1 MKKMIIILVVLI
13 ILISISKEE
22 DITIPKESIRFR
34 IIANSNDPQDQK
46 DKMIIAKELEK
57 TIIPKIETAQNIEES
72 RKLINEN
79 MTLLNNVVGKYSN
92 KFNINFGYNYFPT
105 KEFKGVT
112 YDSGQY
118 ESLIVTLGEGK
129 GENFWCVL
137 FPPLCLL
144 EAQETESTDIEY
156 KSFVKE
162 ILSKV

>member
-1 MKKMIIILVVLI
+1 MKKMIIILFVLI

-57 TIIPKIETAQNIEES
+57 TIIPKIEKAQNIEES

-79 MTLLNNVVGKYSN
+79 MSLLNNVVGKYSN